1 VKKVAVIIPCYNE
14 AAAIAEVVAGF
25 PQKRLKAAGYKLD
38 IIVVDNRSTDRT
50 AELARAA
57 GARVVFEPR
66 GGKGYAV
73 KTGFRAVTPDT
84 DFVVM
89 LDGDGTYH
97 PSEIMRLIEPLDS
110 GFSNVVIGSRL
121 GGRIAEKSMT
131 GFNRLGNWVFSHLV
145 RYSYRVNV
153 TDVLTGYFAWRREVV
168 EKLQPHLVSRGFA
181 IEMEMITKMAK
192 LGEEI
197 FSVPISYTPRSGQT
211 THLRPVADGSRIMAM
226 FARNLRWRPAE
237 PRPQRIVFVS
247 DAVWPYAKG
256 GKEKRLHEISRRLV
270 RADREVHVYTMKWWE
285 GPNVMCRDGVFLHAI
300 SRMHPLYRHR
310 RRSIRQALW
319 FGLAP
324 LKLMF
329 VPFDILDVDSMP
341 FFPLVSARI
350 VTWVRRKKLHATW
363 HEVTSR
369 ETWQQ
374 YLGVGGTIGY
384 QVERF
389 AQSLPDVIIANSAH
403 TASRLREAGAR
414 QPINTVPLGVDF
426 NQIYALSA
434 ASERYNVF
442 FAGRLLAHKN
452 VDVLLHAIHLA
463 RQTRP
468 NVTAKIV
475 GNGPEESRLKQLACE
490 LELMDAVTFSPF
502 IEDHDELLSNMKAS
516 DVFVL
521 PSVREGFSLVV
532 VEANAVGVPVITT
545 NHTNN
550 AARHLIVEGAN
561 GYAVEPTAEA
571 LAVKIL
577 AVLGSGADLSPAAA
591 VQEYDWNTVARSI
604 EKAFGV

>member
-1 VKKVAVIIPCYNE
+1 MKKIAVIIPCYNE
-14 AAAIAEVVAGF
+14 ELAIAEVVGGF
-25 PQKRLKAAGYKLD
+25 PTARLKAAGYKLD
-38 IIVVDNRSTDRT
+38 IIVIDNRSSDRT

-66 GGKGYAV
+66 GGKGFAV
-73 KTGFRAVTPDT
+73 RTGFQAVTPDT
-84 DFVVM
+84 EFVVM

-97 PSEIMRLIEPLDS
+97 PTEIMRLIEPLDS

-121 GGRIAEKSMT
+121 GGRISEKSMT

-145 RYSYRVNV
+145 RYCYRVNV
-153 TDVLTGYFAWRREVV
+153 TDVLTGYFAWRREVT
-168 EKLQPHLVSRGFA
+168 EKLRPNLVSRGFA
-181 IEMEMITKMAK
+181 IEMEMITKMAR

-197 FSVPISYTPRSGQT
+197 FSVPISYTPRSGDE
-211 THLRPVADGSRIMAM
+211 THLRPIADGSRILGM
-226 FARNLRWRPAE
+226 FWRNLHWQPVE
-237 PRPQRIVFVS
+237 PRPQRIAFVS

-270 RADREVHVYTMKWWE
+270 RADREVHIYTMKWWK
-285 GPNVMCRDGVFLHAI
+285 GPNVIVREGVFFHSI
-300 SRMHPLYRHR
+300 SRLHPLYRHH
-310 RRSIRQALW
+310 RRSIRQAVW

-341 FFPLVSARI
+341 FFPLMTARI

-369 ETWQQ
+369 ETWRQ
-374 YLGVGGTIGY
+374 YLGVGGRVGY
-384 QVERF
+384 AVEHF
-389 AQSLPDVIIANSAH
+389 SQSLPDVIIANSAH
-403 TASRLREAGAR
+403 TASRLREAGAK

-426 NQIYALSA
+426 AQIYALTPA
-434 ASERYNVF
+434 RERYNVF

-452 VDVLLHAIHLA
+452 VDVLLKALQIVQHTQPKI
-463 RQTRP
+463 
-468 NVTAKIV
+468 TAKIV
-475 GNGPEESRLKQLACE
+475 GSGPEEFSLKQLTYE
-490 LELMDAVTFSPF
+490 LGLENAVTFSPF
-502 IEDHDELLSNMKAS
+502 IEDHDELLSDMKAS

-545 NHTNN
+545 NHPDN
-550 AARHLIVEGAN
+550 AARYLIIEGAN
-561 GYAVEPTAEA
+561 GYTVEPTAEA
-571 LAVKIL
+571 LATKIL
-577 AVLGSGADLSPAAA
+577 AVLGSGAELQPAAA
-591 VQEYDWNTVARSI
+591 VKEYDWNRVARSI